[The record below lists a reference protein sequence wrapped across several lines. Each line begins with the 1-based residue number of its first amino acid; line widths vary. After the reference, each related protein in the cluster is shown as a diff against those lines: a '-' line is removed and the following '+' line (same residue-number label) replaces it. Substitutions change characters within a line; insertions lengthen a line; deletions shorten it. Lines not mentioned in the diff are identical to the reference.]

1 MTKKIIKIL
10 SILVIVGIVLL
21 VVIQLIPY
29 GKNHTNPPVVS
40 SPNWDSQQTQQLAKR
55 ACFDC
60 HSNETVWS
68 WYSNIAPIS
77 WLVYHDVDEGRSR
90 MNFSNWSSAWSIE
103 TGELAE
109 VINEGEMPPAQY
121 LLMHPSATLTATEK
135 EQLITG
141 LMNILNR

>member
-10 SILVIVGIVLL
+10 SILVIIGLVLL
-21 VVIQLIPY
+21 VLIQFIPY
-29 GKNHTNPPVVS
+29 GKNHTNPPVAS
-40 SPNWDSQQTQQLAKR
+40 SPNWDSPQTQLLAKR

-60 HSNETVWS
+60 HSNETVWP

-77 WLVYHDVDEGRSR
+77 WLVYRDVVEGRSR
-90 MNFSNWSSAWSIE
+90 MNFSNWQSGWPIE

-121 LLMHPSATLTATEK
+121 LLMHPSAKLTAAEK
-135 EQLITG
+135 EQLVTG
-141 LMNILNR
+141 LTITLNR

>member
-10 SILVIVGIVLL
+10 SILVIVGIVLFVL
-21 VVIQLIPY
+21 IQLIPY
-29 GKNHTNPPVVS
+29 GKNHTNPPIIS
-40 SPNWDSQQTQQLAKR
+40 SPNWDSPQTQQLAKR

-60 HSNETVWS
+60 HSNETVWP
-68 WYSNIAPIS
+68 WYSKIAPIS
-77 WLVYHDVDEGRSR
+77 WLLYRDVAEGRSR
-90 MNFSNWSSAWSIE
+90 MNFSNWSSGWSIE

-121 LLMHPSATLTATEK
+121 LLMHRSASLTAAEK

-141 LMNILNR
+141 LMNTLNR